1 MTSLY
6 ATAMLHVS
14 IVFKMFRDILRCYN
28 KISFILLWLDNK
40 SPRRATESPRRGEIS
55 GRRGE
60 IKIRDSEITTRRGE
74 ITFILRGDL
83 VSQRGD
89 LLSRHGE
96 IVSQRG
102 DLLSR
107 HGEIVSRRGDLM
119 SRHSEIVVRIK
130 QPRSVIKY
138 ITLFHCSDIVSR
150 WWGEG
155 VVKITH
161 TLYFK
166 FRLIDSTHIVSCRV
180 VSCHSSK
187 SSPKPHTSLL
197 HASHIPK
204 TFPEAG

>member
-6 ATAMLHVS
+6 ATVMLHVS
-14 IVFKMFRDILRCYN
+14 IVFKMFRYILRCYN

-40 SPRRATESPRRGEIS
+40 SPRRDTESPRRGEIS

-83 VSQRGD
+83 
-89 LLSRHGE
+89 
-96 IVSQRG
+96 VSQRG

-161 TLYFK
+161 ILYFK